1 MIKIA
6 KVILFSL
13 VIILLMTFIIKFNK
27 RINIKNIKLD
37 LDKELRENYPKEDS
51 VYGTI
56 EIPSL
61 KTKVK
66 LYKGS
71 DELLKYGA
79 LHHRETNFPGE
90 GKPILISSSSKYI
103 KNLDKLKENDEIY
116 IKTVYGD
123 YKYKV
128 VKTRIRKQEK
138 IEKDLNQKSELLILY
153 TDLNETERI
162 VVYAK

>member
-1 MIKIA
+1 MIKYA

-27 RINIKNIKLD
+27 GINIKGVKLD
-37 LDKELRENYPKEDS
+37 INKDARENYPKEDS

-79 LHHRETNFPGE
+79 LHHKETHFPGE
-90 GKPILISSSSKYI
+90 GRPVLISSSSKYI

-128 VKTRIRKQEK
+128 FKTRIRKQEK
-138 IEKDLNQKSELLILY
+138 IEKDLSLKEDILILY